1 MFNLSQANGLNAVL
15 ANPTL
20 ALTGAATTH
29 SHAASLP
36 VVIGGV
42 FATSPT
48 GTATPTVNS
57 SPTDYRAVAGA
68 LPAGAVLSV
77 TAPALATQ
85 FRGALVV
92 WTVDAAGTKRI
103 RSRGFFESNGDPLA
117 LEFPEIPVTEVPIG
131 YHTLRAIST
140 LVGTWTL
147 GVNNWTGVTGLTS
160 GAVVQLAGVLPTT
173 PANRVTLA

>member
-1 MFNLSQANGLNAVL
+1 MFNLSQANALNAIL

-20 ALTGAATTH
+20 ALGGAATTH

-36 VVIGGV
+36 VVVGGI

-48 GTATPTVNS
+48 GTVTPTTNS
-57 SPTDYRAVAGA
+57 SPQDFRSVGGAVAAG
-68 LPAGAVLSV
+68 LPLTI
-77 TAPALATQ
+77 TAPAAATQ

-103 RSRGFFESNGDPLA
+103 RSRGFFESNGEPLA
-117 LEFPEIPVTEVPIG
+117 LEFPEIPVTEVPLG

-140 LVGTWTL
+140 LVGTWTF
-147 GVNNWTGVTGLTS
+147 GSNNWTGVTGLTA
-160 GAVVQLAGVLPTT
+160 GAVVQLPGMLP
-173 PANRVTLA
+173 AARVTLA

>member
-1 MFNLSQANGLNAVL
+1 MYNLSQANALNAVF

-20 ALTGAATTH
+20 ALTSANITH

-36 VVIGGV
+36 VAIAGI

-48 GTATPTVNS
+48 GTTTPTVNS
-57 SPTDYRAVAGA
+57 SPRDYGSVGGPAA
-68 LPAGAVLSV
+68 AGAVLSV
-77 TAPALATQ
+77 TAPASATQ

-131 YHTLRAIST
+131 YHTLRAVST

-147 GVNNWTGVTGLTS
+147 GASNWTGVTGMTA
-160 GAVVQLAGVLPTT
+160 GAVTQLAGVLPSG
-173 PANRVTLA
+173 RVTLA